1 MISLIGVVKDK
12 NRLASFFLF
21 EGREIR
27 KKNEGRDSDIKIV
40 CMLCHTPIKDTTT
53 DKEGEE
59 KTREK
64 SETFSLTMT
73 RAK

>member
-1 MISLIGVVKDK
+1 MISLVETVKDQ

-40 CMLCHTPIKDTTT
+40 CMCMNVPYSNL
-53 DKEGEE
+53 
-59 KTREK
+59 RYNN
-64 SETFSLTMT
+64 
-73 RAK
+73 RQ